1 MCSSLSRDDI
11 PIKLRCAVCSRLA
24 VNAFRLP
31 CCDQAI
37 CETCELLHPDLYESV
52 LISVGQSTVKPTCPV
67 CEHNPV
73 SAGDCKPHK
82 SLRTTIRVFLR
93 TAEKKREAL
102 RVKDAPKETPPATP
116 STPTIPPAVN
126 ATEPNNASA
135 AGVTGESKDEVAPP
149 LEEPA
154 AENVGSIENVAEAPA
169 ENQTQEPI
177 SNEDQQD
184 IPHQSIEVGNTFP
197 QLCLFAKPKKRKLL
211 LAKNDPPMRSMPMS
225 PKRIAKKK
233 TIKMLWW
240 QGK

>member
-37 CETCELLHPDLYESV
+37 CETCELLRPELYESV
-52 LISVGQSTVKPTCPV
+52 LTCIGQSTIKPTCPV

-102 RVKDAPKETPPATP
+102 RAKDAPKETPPATP
-116 STPTIPPAVN
+116 STPTIAPVIT
-126 ATEPNNASA
+126 ATESNNVSVPGASE
-135 AGVTGESKDEVAPP
+135 ESKDEAAPSS
-149 LEEPA
+149 EVPA
-154 AENVGSIENVAEAPA
+154 ADNVGSIETVAEAPT
-169 ENQTQEPI
+169 ENETEEPI

-184 IPHQSIEVGNTFP
+184 IPHQ
-197 QLCLFAKPKKRKLL
+197 
-211 LAKNDPPMRSMPMS
+211 
-225 PKRIAKKK
+225 
-233 TIKMLWW
+233 
-240 QGK
+240 